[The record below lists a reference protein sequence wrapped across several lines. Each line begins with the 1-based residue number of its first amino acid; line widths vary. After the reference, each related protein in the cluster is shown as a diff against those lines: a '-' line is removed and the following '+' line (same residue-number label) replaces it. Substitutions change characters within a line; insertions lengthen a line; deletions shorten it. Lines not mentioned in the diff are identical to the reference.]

1 MFNSLILFSS
11 LAGGLF
17 EEGHPPTDA
26 MTVNFGLTPFGV
38 IVVVLLVILV
48 AWVAMNAQAGR
59 TDLHAAADHGDDH
72 HDAHGH

>member
-26 MTVNFGLTPFGV
+26 MTINFGLTPFGV
-38 IVVVLLVILV
+38 VVVVLLVILV
-48 AWVAMNAQAGR
+48 AWVAMNVQAGR
-59 TDLHAAADHGDDH
+59 ADLHAAADHGG